1 MIESRAQTPPTTL
14 LERERALEILDDC
27 PPGTVALV
35 TGEAGVGKTSLV
47 RAFCERAGR
56 PVLWGACDALRTPR
70 PLGPLHDMARHTGGE
85 LASVMAA
92 DGPRYAQFSAFL
104 DELTKAPTIAVVED
118 AHWADE
124 ATLDLLIYAC
134 RRVST
139 TQGLLVITYRDHEVG
154 RGHRLGEVLG
164 ELATSRGNVRRVDL
178 SP

>member
-70 PLGPLHDMARHTGGE
+70 PLGPLRDISRQAGGE
-85 LASVMAA
+85 FASLMAA
-92 DGPRYAQFSAFL
+92 DGPRHTMFSAFL
-104 DELTKAPTIAVVED
+104 DELTTRRAIAVIED

-124 ATLDLLIYAC
+124 ATL
-134 RRVST
+134 
-139 TQGLLVITYRDHEVG
+139 
-154 RGHRLGEVLG
+154 
-164 ELATSRGNVRRVDL
+164 
-178 SP
+178 